1 MKKGFL
7 CKCILSVL
15 LPAVLMTAFSL
26 CAKAEPQEGFVQEG
40 DLSPDLATDSGQ
52 TGAAVPGPSPGGAGP
67 SPQVGGTV
75 GTDDTSVSF
84 MIDTGAGPGPAE
96 EEAVG
101 GVSLSFSYGFRNIV
115 KSTRRLP
122 FEVELRNHEDSD
134 LSGRLEISL
143 PGSVE
148 TGRDRSE
155 AAEIRYV
162 YGAFVPAGETVT
174 ERMAERY
181 GSACMITAASSFV
194 NSRRPSTYKVSAPS
208 F

>member
-1 MKKGFL
+1 M
-7 CKCILSVL
+7 
-15 LPAVLMTAFSL
+15 
-26 CAKAEPQEGFVQEG
+26 QEG
-40 DLSPDLATDSGQ
+40 DLSPDLTTGSGQ
-52 TGAAVPGPSPGGAGP
+52 TGAAVPGPSPGGTGP
-67 SPQVGGTV
+67 SPEVGGTIGV
-75 GTDDTSVSF
+75 DDTSVSF
-84 MIDTGAGPGPAE
+84 LIDAGAGPGPAE
-96 EEAVG
+96 EEAVD

-174 ERMAERY
+174 IQDII
-181 GSACMITAASSFV
+181 SAGENGGTIRIRLYD
-194 NSRRPSTYKVSAPS
+194 NSGELLREQQETINIQSIGPELLIGVLSDD
-208 F
+208 